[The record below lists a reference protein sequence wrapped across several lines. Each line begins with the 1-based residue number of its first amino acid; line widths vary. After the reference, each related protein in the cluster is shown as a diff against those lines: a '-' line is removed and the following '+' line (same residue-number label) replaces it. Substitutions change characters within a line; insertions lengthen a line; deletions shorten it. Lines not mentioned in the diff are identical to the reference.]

1 MNYLPASQVGESK
14 MSMLGN
20 SIRRGAWGSAIGV
33 LASHLIPLFMSL
45 LAAEGVFQPV
55 SSSLL
60 QYLGNELQA
69 VLFQSGVFCL
79 AGFLMGLESLI
90 WEKECW
96 SLLRQTMVHSGLSL
110 CTLLPAFFVCGW
122 IESAAAFLLWLGI
135 FLAIYLFVWCA
146 CYLAGLRTVRELN
159 RLL

>member
-1 MNYLPASQVGESK
+1 

-60 QYLGNELQA
+60 QDLGNELQA

-79 AGFLMGLESLI
+79 AGVSFSLGR
-90 WEKECW
+90 EASRSSC
-96 SLLRQTMVHSGLSL
+96 LRSSFHS
-110 CTLLPAFFVCGW
+110 
-122 IESAAAFLLWLGI
+122 
-135 FLAIYLFVWCA
+135 
-146 CYLAGLRTVRELN
+146 R
-159 RLL
+159 